1 MQKIWMRMNI
11 WKYSFSSILLFTF
24 IHNVFIA
31 TNMNEWEWVLHYE
44 VLFGTFTQFLFSRT
58 HSSLLPKIK
67 RIFKKE
73 KSAIHPNTSFAKDL
87 ALYFH
92 HDSRVNIGK
101 EGERTL
107 YHLDLGK
114 ERARGGLCKYFQR
127 RNFARVNHTPRKSWT
142 AVSLKAL
149 GNEMFVINRDWKCD
163 FKMMMRK
170 ESCWEIWTFFY
181 WNVCVA
187 VAQLHLLEAY
197 NSEVLQKHLIS
208 FTSQRK
214 STYVFNF
221 YMKLSYIKIINR

>member
-58 HSSLLPKIK
+58 HSSLIPKIK
-67 RIFKKE
+67 KILKKE

-170 ESCWEIWTFFY
+170 ESCWEIWTFFIGMF
-181 WNVCVA
+181 
-187 VAQLHLLEAY
+187 
-197 NSEVLQKHLIS
+197 VLQWH
-208 FTSQRK
+208 
-214 STYVFNF
+214 N
-221 YMKLSYIKIINR
+221 YIF